1 MLKKISRIVSKYRFK
16 LKKFSVRLERPE
28 VTNLTSIQEKVI
40 KIVTDILIDPE
51 TELHTN
57 PLDNKLYLKKIEDNK
72 FSIFIIITHQ
82 ERSYGI
88 NIVGKNLIKNTGVI
102 EKFHYDVS
110 IPTNAGRVLINKFH
124 KKLKRIVTK
133 METDIFKENE
143 DNLSDLLT
151 SLKD

>member
-1 MLKKISRIVSKYRFK
+1 MLKKISKFISKYRFK
-16 LKKFSVRLERPE
+16 LKRITVRIERPE
-28 VTNLTSIQEKVI
+28 INDLTSIQEKVI

-57 PLDNKLYLKKIEDNK
+57 PLDNKIYIKKIEDDK
-72 FSIFIIITHQ
+72 FSIFIVISHQ

-88 NIVGKNLIKNTGVI
+88 NIVGKNLIKTTDVI

-110 IPTNAGRVLINKFH
+110 IPTTAGRVLINKFH

-151 SLKD
+151 SIKD